1 MSDSYPWEELILRLL
16 IYLWFGYTKI
26 NFASRKANATR
37 QSRASRQAGTII
49 YLLIV
54 RKIEIVRRYKD
65 MNDIEKLGF
74 DKWFQ
79 EKIDTT
85 KLNDF
90 QIARVISVNKNSFV
104 VSTGLKDIYAELTGK
119 FLFNSDSSLD
129 FPTVG
134 DWVYTQLFDDD
145 SLAIIHDIFPR
156 KSLLKRK
163 TSGKKVEYQLIAAN
177 IDNAIIMQSLDSNY
191 NLRRLERYL
200 VMINESNITPVI
212 FLSKSDLNSAD
223 EIEKK
228 KNDIS
233 KIIPDIKIIAFSNNI
248 VADIENIKASL
259 TPFHTYCLLGSS
271 GVGKTT
277 LLNNLIH
284 QDLFKTQPI
293 REKDGRGKHTTTR
306 RELIL
311 LENGAIIV
319 DNPGMRELGIISA
332 DSGLDET
339 FNEISELSN
348 QCRYSDC
355 THTVEQGCAILHA
368 VEHGEISKERY
379 NNYMKMYKESLYHE
393 MSYLEK
399 RQKDKK
405 FGKFIHTYMK
415 SKNDK

>member
-1 MSDSYPWEELILRLL
+1 
-16 IYLWFGYTKI
+16 
-26 NFASRKANATR
+26 
-37 QSRASRQAGTII
+37 
-49 YLLIV
+49 
-54 RKIEIVRRYKD
+54 
-65 MNDIEKLGF
+65 MNNLENLGF
-74 DKWFQ
+74 DNLFKD
-79 EKIDTT
+79 KIDLSKTT
-85 KLNDF
+85 DLK
-90 QIARVISVNKNSFV
+90 ISRVISVNKNSFV
-104 VSTGLKDIYAELTGK
+104 VSNGIKDIYAELTGK
-119 FLFNSDSSLD
+119 FLFNSEDSLD
-129 FPTVG
+129 LPAVG
-134 DWVYTQLFDDD
+134 DWVYAHLFDED
-145 SLAIIHDIFPR
+145 SLAIIHNILPR

-163 TSGKKVEYQLIAAN
+163 APGKKVEYQLIAAN
-177 IDNAIIMQSLDSNY
+177 IDTAIIMQSLDSNF

-200 VMINESNITPVI
+200 VMINEGKITPAI
-212 FLSKSDLNSAD
+212 FLSKSDLISKE

-228 KNDIS
+228 INEIRNILSDVTIT
-233 KIIPDIKIIAFSNNI
+233 AFSNNNSS
-248 VADIENIKASL
+248 DIENIKNFF
-259 TPFHTYCLLGSS
+259 TPFKTFCLLGSS

-284 QDLFKTQPI
+284 QDLYKTQPI

-306 RELIL
+306 RELIV

-399 RQKDKK
+399 RQK
-405 FGKFIHTYMK
+405 
-415 SKNDK
+415 